1 MSARQRNPF
10 YKPTKRRS
18 HVYLFSFFLKA
29 KDTRGMRCVC
39 VRVYARVCVCVRVCV
54 SVCVCERYWE
64 CSGEAVVSLFTLIC
78 SFLVTHHALLSFSF
92 VCVASLGTVL
102 TSAGA
107 GFVSVSWHSDFA
119 STGPFLQRIGKTAL
133 RPQSTVTHPSAG
145 PPAQSSGLHLWPHA
159 GITWEL

>member
-1 MSARQRNPF
+1 M
-10 YKPTKRRS
+10 
-18 HVYLFSFFLKA
+18 
-29 KDTRGMRCVC
+29 CVC
-39 VRVYARVCVCVRVCV
+39 MCACV
-54 SVCVCERYWE
+54 RYWE

-133 RPQSTVTHPSAG
+133 RPQSAVVTLLGCPLE
-145 PPAQSSGLHLWPHA
+145 SSGSSKNPQHLSQPP
-159 GITWEL
+159 GILI